1 MIAQEPG
8 VRVGAENFDE
18 EEKFAVLIRIFKK
31 MGAPGRRAFQAE
43 GVVWRSCRMD
53 VGGMAEGQSEWR
65 EGHQRREGRVGWGQM
80 VWGLVGPCEDF
91 LSFSEE
97 NREMSE
103 GVAPESDVA

>member
-1 MIAQEPG
+1 M
-8 VRVGAENFDE
+8 GAENFDE